1 MLLGST
7 RRRLRV
13 MGAQTFVKICGIT
26 RLADARAAV
35 RAGANAVGFVFA
47 KSPRR
52 VSPAEAASIAP
63 HVHPALEKIGV
74 FVDASLERVLEVVNK
89 VGLSGVQLQGDES
102 AGFISDL
109 KAAMPRLFVSKV
121 IRITDPGQIQLA
133 RDLGADAIFVDRKDP
148 QHLEAEVSPIP
159 VEWLLDSGIDKLVV
173 AGGLTPSTVGDLV
186 SRVHPWGVDV
196 SGGVESSPGK
206 KDPALISRFVRSV
219 REIDALV

>member
-1 MLLGST
+1 
-7 RRRLRV
+7 

-52 VSPAEAASIAP
+52 ISPADAASIAP

-74 FVDASLERVLEVVNK
+74 FVDASLERIVEVVNR
-89 VGLSGVQLQGDES
+89 VGLSGVQLQGAET

-109 KAAMPRLFVSKV
+109 KQAMPRLFVSKV
-121 IRITDPGQIQLA
+121 IRMTDPKHIELA
-133 RDLGADAIFVDRKDP
+133 RELGADAIFVDSKDP
-148 QHLEAEVSPIP
+148 HQLEAQADPIP
-159 VEWLLDSGIDKLVV
+159 TDWLMDSGIEKLVV
-173 AGGLTPSTVGDLV
+173 AGGLTPSNVGDLI

-206 KDPALISRFVRSV
+206 KDAALISRFVRSV
-219 REIDALV
+219 REVDALA